1 MKKTVIAMTTALGMS
16 LAAAPVFA
24 FSLGDVNKA
33 MNALGGQQ
41 TEQQSTPQAA
51 SAEQQATLLGTTA
64 GNLSQASE
72 MVSALSD
79 QLGVTQQQAIGGSAA
94 MLALA
99 KSQLGTTQFNQLSNQ
114 APGIDGLL
122 SSASALS
129 GSSSLLSRISGGSS
143 SAGADTDTSMVS
155 SAFKMLGMDS
165 SMMTQFAP
173 IMLNYFGGNG
183 VSSGL
188 LGSLASAWGT
198 SVPAT
203 ATP

>member
-1 MKKTVIAMTTALGMS
+1 MKKIVIAMTTAFGMS
-16 LAAAPVFA
+16 IAATPVLA

-33 MNALGGQQ
+33 VSALGGNQQ
-41 TEQQSTPQAA
+41 TQQSTQATTTA
-51 SAEQQATLLGTTA
+51 QQATVLGTTA
-64 GNLSQASE
+64 GNLSQASDL
-72 MVSALSD
+72 VSTLSD

-99 KSQLGTTQFNQLSNQ
+99 KSQLGDTQFNQLSNQ

-122 SSASALS
+122 SSASAVS
-129 GSSSLLSRISGGSS
+129 GSSSLLSRISGSS
-143 SAGADTDTSMVS
+143 SSSTSGDSSMVN

-188 LGSLASAWGT
+188 LGSLASVWGS
-198 SVPAT
+198 SVPAS
-203 ATP
+203 ATE